1 MTVARSLQ
9 PTLWRTCRVL
19 ANRTRL
25 QMLGLLLRRPNQT
38 VSAVA
43 LQLKVS
49 LPVASQYL
57 RALEA
62 RGLLTVGRVGRRV
75 KYRISAAP
83 SGEAPQELIETLRQ
97 AFQRDS
103 APVETL
109 FKLAT
114 AFTQPR
120 RIEIVRAL
128 KQEPQ
133 SRGQLKAVTGMSAR
147 ALARHLRKLEARGFV
162 VCRRGMYSVTAR
174 PEGFGRA
181 LAWLATG
188 GRVR

>member
-1 MTVARSLQ
+1 MPTALSLQ

-25 QMLGLLLRRPNQT
+25 QIFGLLLRQPNQT

-43 LQLKVS
+43 QHLKLS
-49 LPVASQYL
+49 LPVASQHL

-62 RGLLTVGRVGRRV
+62 RSLLTARRVGGRVN
-75 KYRISAAP
+75 YRISAAP
-83 SGEAPQELIETLRQ
+83 SGAAAPELIEALRG
-97 AFQRDS
+97 AFQRDPD
-103 APVETL
+103 PVETL

-120 RIEIVRAL
+120 RIEIFRAL
-128 KQEPQ
+128 TSGAQAA
-133 SRGQLKAVTGMSAR
+133 GQLKAVTGMPAR
-147 ALARHLRKLEARGFV
+147 ALARHLRKLEMRGLV
-162 VCRRGMYSVTAR
+162 VCRLGKYSVTER

-181 LAWLATG
+181 PVRLAAG
-188 GRVR
+188 

>member
-1 MTVARSLQ
+1 MTAARLLQ

-25 QMLGLLLRRPNQT
+25 QMLGLVLRRPNQT
-38 VSAVA
+38 VTAVA
-43 LQLKVS
+43 RQLKLS
-49 LPVASQYL
+49 LPAASQYL

-75 KYRISAAP
+75 KYRLGAAP
-83 SGEAPQELIETLRQ
+83 SGEAAQELIEPLRR
-97 AFQRDS
+97 AFQREPS
-103 APVETL
+103 PVETV
-109 FKLAT
+109 FNLAT

-128 KQEPQ
+128 KQEARN
-133 SRGQLKAVTGMSAR
+133 RGQLKAVTGMSGR

-181 LAWLATG
+181 LAWVATG